1 MSKEAGSG
9 GPESPARETAAVER
23 NSLFRKYFLALF
35 VAVLV
40 PLLANGASE
49 AWLGYRDQRAMIETL
64 LRAEADSAARRIE
77 GFLGGIVDQLG
88 WMTHLPATADT
99 LEQRR
104 FDALRLLRQVP
115 AVTDLAQLDADGREQ
130 LRISRMALDVVGSG
144 ADRSAEPAYV
154 AAAARKPYFGPVYFR
169 RDSEPY
175 MAMAVAGPRRSAGV
189 SIADV
194 NLKLIWD
201 VLAKVKVGEAG
212 YAYATDGEGRLIA
225 HPDTSRVLRGGDQIN
240 PVTRDE
246 IPEASDSSRI
256 AIRNAAGGTQ
266 IAAMAPVGGA
276 RWIVW
281 VEQPLAEAFAPIY
294 GALRRTGILLVGG
307 AVLAAALAYL
317 LARRMT
323 GPIKLLEQGA
333 GEIGAGNFQHRIAIT
348 TGDELER
355 LAGRFNEMADEL
367 ALSRDRFARISRL
380 RQFLAPQVAEM
391 VEQAGHETLL
401 DTQRVEVAVIFC
413 DLRNF
418 TAFSARAEPDE
429 IMGVLGEYYSVLG
442 PIIASHE
449 ATQTSFSGD
458 GLMMLMN
465 APLACPEP
473 ALRAVRMAIEMRAAV
488 GDLAV
493 GWRERGHAIGF
504 GIGVAKG
511 PATVGSVGHE
521 NRLDYTAIGSVV
533 NLASRL
539 CSAAKDGQIL
549 IDPRA
554 AEEAG
559 SDVRLESMGK
569 LPLKGFD
576 EQVAVYAVD
585 AGVASDTGVGGSVR
599 DSAPP

>member
-1 MSKEAGSG
+1 MSQTAVSDQN
-9 GPESPARETAAVER
+9 AAVTARDTSR
-23 NSLFRKYFLALF
+23 NSLFRKYFLVMF

-40 PLLANGASE
+40 PLLANGVSE
-49 AWLGYRDQRAMIETL
+49 AWLGYRDQRAMVEAR
-64 LRAEADSAARRIE
+64 LRVEADSAARRIE

-115 AVTDLAQLDADGREQ
+115 AITDLAQVDAKGREQ
-130 LRISRMALDVVGSG
+130 IRVSRMALDAVDSG
-144 ADRSAEPAYV
+144 ADRSAERAFV
-154 AAAARKPYFGPVYFR
+154 AAAARKPYFGQVYFR

-175 MAMAVAGPRRSAGV
+175 MVVAVAGARRSAGV

-212 YAYATDGEGRLIA
+212 YAYATDAQGRLIA
-225 HPDTSRVLRGGDQIN
+225 HPDTSRVLRGSDQKSEETLN
-240 PVTRDE
+240 GMP
-246 IPEASDSSRI
+246 PAPDSSRVT
-256 AIRNAAGGTQ
+256 IRNAEGGTQ
-266 IAAMAPVGGA
+266 IAAMAPVAGA
-276 RWIVW
+276 GWTVW

-294 GALRRTGILLVGG
+294 GALWRTGILLVGG
-307 AVLAAALAYL
+307 AILAAALAYL

-323 GPIKLLEQGA
+323 APIKLLEQGA
-333 GEIGAGNFQHRIAIT
+333 QQIGAGNFQHRIAIA

-367 ALSRDRFARISRL
+367 ALSRDRFERISRL
-380 RQFLAPQVAEM
+380 RQFLAPQVAEL
-391 VEQAGHETLL
+391 VEQAGQEGLL

-465 APLACPEP
+465 APLACPDP
-473 ALRAVRMAIEMRAAV
+473 ALRAVKMAMEMRAAV
-488 GDLAV
+488 RELAV
-493 GWRERGHAIGF
+493 DWRERGHAIGF

-511 PATVGSVGHE
+511 PATVGSVGHK

-549 IDPRA
+549 VDPRA
-554 AEEAG
+554 AEEVG
-559 SDVRLESMGK
+559 SGVRLENLGE

-576 EQVAVYAVD
+576 DHVVVYAV
-585 AGVASDTGVGGSVR
+585 AREPTIPGWGLEMPV
-599 DSAPP
+599 

>member
-1 MSKEAGSG
+1 
-9 GPESPARETAAVER
+9 
-23 NSLFRKYFLALF
+23 
-35 VAVLV
+35 
-40 PLLANGASE
+40 
-49 AWLGYRDQRAMIETL
+49 
-64 LRAEADSAARRIE
+64 
-77 GFLGGIVDQLG
+77 
-88 WMTHLPATADT
+88 
-99 LEQRR
+99 
-104 FDALRLLRQVP
+104 
-115 AVTDLAQLDADGREQ
+115 
-130 LRISRMALDVVGSG
+130 
-144 ADRSAEPAYV
+144 
-154 AAAARKPYFGPVYFR
+154 
-169 RDSEPY
+169 
-175 MAMAVAGPRRSAGV
+175 MAVAGPRRNAGV

-201 VLAKVKVGEAG
+201 VLAKVKVGKAG

-225 HPDTSRVLRGGDQIN
+225 HPDTSRVLRGGDQN
-240 PVTRDE
+240 VPATSGE
-246 IPEASDSSRI
+246 IPQARTVPASPS
-256 AIRNAAGGTQ
+256 GTRR
-266 IAAMAPVGGA
+266 AERRSPRWRRSGPVGS
-276 RWIVW
+276 VW

-294 GALRRTGILLVGG
+294 GALWRTGILLMGG

-333 GEIGAGNFQHRIAIT
+333 GQIGAGNFQHRIAIT

-473 ALRAVRMAIEMRAAV
+473 ALRAVKMAIEMRAAV

-554 AEEAG
+554 AEEVG
-559 SDVRLESMGK
+559 SDVWLELMGK

-576 EQVAVYAVD
+576 EQVVVYAVD
-585 AGVASDTGVGGSVR
+585 AAGISDAGAGGSVR
-599 DSAPP
+599 DAAPP